1 MSPDVL
7 ADLFRAHSGKAIAT
21 LIRLSGDIQIAE
33 EAVQDAFLRAIEHWP
48 HQGIPPNPV
57 GWIFTTA
64 RNRILDHLRRENYR
78 KNYPQQHNTLTDTE
92 NTGILQDDLL
102 RLLFT
107 CCHPALSQTAQVA
120 LSLSLLGGLQTPEIA
135 HAFLVPE
142 ATIAQR
148 LVRAKRKIREA
159 RIPYRIPDTTE
170 LPQRLPALL
179 AVIYLIFNE
188 GYNTTTG
195 PQFARPDLCQEA
207 IRLCRILVEWQAEQV
222 ETAEAHGL
230 LALMLLIE
238 SRRPARHGPDDTWI
252 LLPQQNRRLWDQRL
266 IAEGQTLL
274 RRCIHWNQPGPY
286 QYQAAIQAV
295 HADAAQASATD
306 WPQILRIYDQLYAG
320 TPTAIIA
327 LNRAIALAEVYGPQ
341 EGLTAIADLPLEKY
355 PFFHAT
361 QADFLS
367 RLDQKE
373 AAIAAYTQAIALSNN
388 PAQRHLLE
396 QKQHILRGNR

>member
-7 ADLFRAHSGKAIAT
+7 AELFRAHSGKAIAT
-21 LIRLSGDIQIAE
+21 LIRLSGDIQLAE
-33 EAVQDAFLRAIEHWP
+33 EAVQDAFLMAMEHWP
-48 HQGIPPNPV
+48 QQGIPPNPM

-78 KNYPQQHNTLTDTE
+78 HRYAQTLSTNDTE

-107 CCHPALSQTAQVA
+107 CCHPALSQEAQIA
-120 LSLSLLGGLQTPEIA
+120 LSLQLLGGLQTSEIA
-135 HAFLVPE
+135 QAFLVPE
-142 ATIAQR
+142 TTIAQR

-159 RIPYRIPDTTE
+159 RIPYRIPDPNE

-179 AVIYLIFNE
+179 AVLYLIFNE
-188 GYNTTTG
+188 GYSATTG
-195 PQFARPDLCQEA
+195 PQFAQNPLCQEA
-207 IRLCRILVEWQAEQV
+207 IRLCRILVKWRAEQI
-222 ETAEAHGL
+222 EAAEAYGL

-238 SRRPARHGPDDTWI
+238 SRRPARHGPNNTWI
-252 LLPQQNRRLWDQRL
+252 LLPQQDRRLWDQSL
-266 IAEGQTLL
+266 ITEGQNLL
-274 RRCIHWNQPGPY
+274 RRCLHWNRPGPY

-295 HADAAQASATD
+295 HADATQASNTD
-306 WPQILRIYDQLYAG
+306 WSQILCIYDQLYASQ
-320 TPTAIIA
+320 PSPMIA

-341 EGLTAIADLPLEKY
+341 EGLNAIAELPLQTY

-367 RLDQKE
+367 RLDQKQ
-373 AAIAAYTQAIALSNN
+373 AAIAAYDQAITLSNN
-388 PAQRHLLE
+388 PAQRHILE
-396 QKQHILRGNR
+396 QKQRILLD